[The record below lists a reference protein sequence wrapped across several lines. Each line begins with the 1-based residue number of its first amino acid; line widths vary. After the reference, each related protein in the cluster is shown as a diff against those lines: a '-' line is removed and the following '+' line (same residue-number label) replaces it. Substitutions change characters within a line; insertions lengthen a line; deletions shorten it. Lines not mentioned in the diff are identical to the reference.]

1 MTNFW
6 AFVWA
11 ITSFTLACSA
21 MGLANTAL
29 QKIKRLE
36 ERLDE
41 LSKSGTR

>member
-6 AFVWA
+6 AFM
-11 ITSFTLACSA
+11 SFVLAFSA
-21 MGLANTAL
+21 MGLANTAM

-41 LSKSGTR
+41 LSTLGTR